1 MVFVCVAPDFQSE
14 GKFSKFNTINTIKI
28 SPTHLGEY
36 PQVQPD
42 LIGLEITKGELRRLT
57 GVDPEDVFRPSILK
71 NREKRFGFFINEVI
85 TALAFTPIIVGFIYA
100 FIILPIIGS
109 SIPLGLLLLA
119 LAPVM
124 VILIR
129 GVLRQKNCP
138 KSLTKL
144 LDEVDEYHEVIQ
156 AIDIND
162 QLASSGNT
170 QSNINDRDKV
180 IEALQLI
187 REDLVLALKTER
199 VLRDNKKLLAN
210 NQDLFVNNLAN
221 LQALQVSTEAG
232 QYAQLLNQSLQ
243 IAVDVQSQIRKLQS
257 PK

>member
-1 MVFVCVAPDFQSE
+1 M
-14 GKFSKFNTINTIKI
+14 
-28 SPTHLGEY
+28 
-36 PQVQPD
+36 QPD
-42 LIGLEITKGELRRLT
+42 LIGLEITKGELRRLA

-71 NREKRFGFFINEVI
+71 NPEKRFGFLINELI
-85 TALAFTPIIVGFIYA
+85 TALALTPIVVGFIYA
-100 FIILPIIGS
+100 FIILPTIGS
-109 SIPLGLLLLA
+109 STLLGILLLA
-119 LAPVM
+119 FIPVTL
-124 VILIR
+124 ILIR
-129 GVLRQKNCP
+129 WFWRKKNCP
-138 KSLTKL
+138 QSLTKL

-170 QSNINDRDKV
+170 QSNISDRDQV
-180 IEALQLI
+180 IAALQLI
-187 REDLVLALKTER
+187 REDLVRALKTER
-199 VLRDNKKLLAN
+199 ILRDNKKLLAN

-232 QYAQLLNQSLQ
+232 EYAELLNQSLQ